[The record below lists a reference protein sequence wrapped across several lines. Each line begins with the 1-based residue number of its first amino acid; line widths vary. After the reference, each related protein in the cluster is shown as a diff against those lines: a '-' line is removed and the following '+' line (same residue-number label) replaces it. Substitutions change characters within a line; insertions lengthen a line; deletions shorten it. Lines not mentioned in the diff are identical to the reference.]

1 MTEETKS
8 GGGSSREE
16 QIATEINKLVR
27 ERVAKLDRSFKTT
40 LIVGAII
47 AVVIVIYLSVLYS
60 NFKGVVEAEN
70 LADFVST
77 EISRRIPEVGTKM
90 EGHLKQEAPRIVA
103 SIKDLVVKEGL
114 PIVRDVLQEQI
125 VDFSK
130 DFIGTAPQL
139 FSEELYSKVVM
150 YNKAG
155 ISAALA
161 KPGAIDNPEYTASL
175 EKKFS
180 AEMEKQL
187 KKEVGGDQV
196 TEDMKQSLEALNN
209 ITKQLKKLSEKKG
222 LSRAES
228 LMKELIS
235 SWWTMLDA
243 EKEAIS
249 PADAKMIK
257 KEMETT
263 TEEVLEGTKDLL
275 NRDVEYK

>member
-1 MTEETKS
+1 
-8 GGGSSREE
+8 
-16 QIATEINKLVR
+16 
-27 ERVAKLDRSFKTT
+27 
-40 LIVGAII
+40 
-47 AVVIVIYLSVLYS
+47 
-60 NFKGVVEAEN
+60 
-70 LADFVST
+70 
-77 EISRRIPEVGTKM
+77 
-90 EGHLKQEAPRIVA
+90 
-103 SIKDLVVKEGL
+103 
-114 PIVRDVLQEQI
+114 
-125 VDFSK
+125 
-130 DFIGTAPQL
+130 
-139 FSEELYSKVVM
+139 M